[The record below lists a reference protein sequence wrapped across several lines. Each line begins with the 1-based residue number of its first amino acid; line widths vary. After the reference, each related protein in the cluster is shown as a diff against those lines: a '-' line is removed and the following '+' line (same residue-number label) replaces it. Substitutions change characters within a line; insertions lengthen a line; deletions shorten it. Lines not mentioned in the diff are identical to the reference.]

1 MPKGCLSHTRMIDS
15 LLSQLSAHYLA
26 ALRTHLEQGHQ
37 ASLLPAHALGT
48 EAVHTGLETLDLGK
62 VHHQALAALI
72 LPDCPPSTRDEMT
85 LRAEAFFTE
94 ALVPIE
100 KTHRFARESDADLQ
114 QLHEHLG
121 QRTLDLAD
129 SHRHLQQG
137 ITERITAAAALEE
150 NERSS
155 TQLLLE
161 SRQLEQ
167 QLKEMTRKIISA
179 DEVERKK
186 MSLQLHDDIGQSLL
200 GIHMR
205 LLSLKKQMA
214 ARHEGITQEIAT
226 TQQLVEA
233 AVKTINHFAHEF
245 GIPHEI

>member
-1 MPKGCLSHTRMIDS
+1 MSES

-26 ALRTHLEQGHQ
+26 ALRTHLQQGRQ

-48 EAVHTGLETLDLGK
+48 ETVSMGLETLDLAK
-62 VHHQALAALI
+62 VHHQALAMLI
-72 LPDCPPSTRDEMT
+72 PPDGSPSTRSKMT
-85 LRAEAFFTE
+85 QRAESFFTE
-94 ALVPIE
+94 AIVPIE
-100 KTHRFARESDADLQ
+100 KTHRLARESGADLQ
-114 QLHEHLG
+114 QLQERLG

-137 ITERITAAAALEE
+137 ITERITAEAALE
-150 NERSS
+150 NSERTSS
-155 TQLLLE
+155 QLLLE

-167 QLKEMTRKIISA
+167 QLKDMTRKIMSA

-186 MSLQLHDDIGQSLL
+186 MSLQLHDEIGQSLL

-205 LLSLKKQMA
+205 LLTLKKQMA
-214 ARHEGITQEIAT
+214 ARHEGITQEITT